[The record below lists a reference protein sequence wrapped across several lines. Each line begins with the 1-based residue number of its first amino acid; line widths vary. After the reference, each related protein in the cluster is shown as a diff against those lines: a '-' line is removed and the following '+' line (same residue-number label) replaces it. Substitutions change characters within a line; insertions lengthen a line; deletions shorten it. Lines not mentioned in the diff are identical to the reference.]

1 MRVEAHGGYLA
12 RYEDVEVS
20 WLQSL
25 GREALRQEGIETE
38 DCGLLVTV
46 IPGQRVVRFAFDG
59 PHTYGRQGARWYLN
73 HHAFARRLSEHLAQT
88 VSAYCFD
95 PEELEQVI
103 NYGNGRRVG
112 GELLRYEDVELDDD
126 EDDDASFEALKRRWP
141 LGHLACVLGVER
153 DVLIKLPRQDS
164 ALIELSTNAPQGPLW
179 QMFPQALQLLD
190 PHPLAAAAAAR

>member
-1 MRVEAHGGYLA
+1 MRVEAHGGYLG
-12 RYEDVEVS
+12 RYEDVDVS

-25 GREALRQEGIETE
+25 GREALESEGLDAG

-73 HHAFARRLSEHLAQT
+73 HHAFARRLSEHLNQT

-112 GELLRYEDVELDDD
+112 GELLRYEDVELDD
-126 EDDDASFEALKRRWP
+126 EADDDDTSFEAMKQKWP
-141 LGHLACVLGVER
+141 LGHLARVLGVER
-153 DVLIKLPRQDS
+153 DVLIKLPRQSS
-164 ALIELSTNAPQGPLW
+164 ALIELAKPAQNGPLW
-179 QMFPQALQLLD
+179 QMFPQALQLMEL
-190 PHPLAAAAAAR
+190 PAVAR

>member
-1 MRVEAHGGYLA
+1 MRVEAHGGYLG
-12 RYEDVEVS
+12 RYEDVDVS

-25 GREALRQEGIETE
+25 GRDALQSEGVEAD

-59 PHTYGRQGARWYLN
+59 PHTYGRQGARWYLH
-73 HHAFARRLSEHLAQT
+73 HHAFARRLSEHLHQT

-112 GELLRYEDVELDDD
+112 GELLRYEEVELDDEAD
-126 EDDDASFEALKRRWP
+126 DDDASFEAMKQKWP
-141 LGHLACVLGVER
+141 LGHLARVLGVER
-153 DVLIKLPRQDS
+153 DVLIKLPRQSS
-164 ALIELSTNAPQGPLW
+164 ALIELATAAQQGPLW
-179 QMFPQALQLLD
+179 RMFPNALQLMD
-190 PHPLAAAAAAR
+190 PLPLGAAAR

>member
-1 MRVEAHGGYLA
+1 MRVEAHGGYLS
-12 RYEDVEVS
+12 RYEDVDVS
-20 WLQSL
+20 WLQAL
-25 GREALRQEGIETE
+25 GRDALASEGVDPE

-73 HHAFARRLSEHLAQT
+73 HHAFARRLSEHLSQT

-126 EDDDASFEALKRRWP
+126 EDDDVSFEAMKQKWP
-141 LGHLACVLGVER
+141 LGHLARVLGVER
-153 DVLIKLPRQDS
+153 DVLIKVPRQSS
-164 ALIELSTNAPQGPLW
+164 ALIELARPAANGPLW
-179 QMFPQALQLLD
+179 QMFPQALQLIE
-190 PHPLAAAAAAR
+190 PLPAAAGAR